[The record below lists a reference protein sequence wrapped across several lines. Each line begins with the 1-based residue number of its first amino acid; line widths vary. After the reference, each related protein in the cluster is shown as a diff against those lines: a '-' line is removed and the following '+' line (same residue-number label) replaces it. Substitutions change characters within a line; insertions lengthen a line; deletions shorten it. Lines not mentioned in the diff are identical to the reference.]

1 MIANG
6 ESHQVLEK
14 FTKKREDYTV
24 KGVGVHKTLSN
35 GRKEENGFFKIK
47 RTNTS
52 TLKDETVKC
61 MLCTYCSNGVN
72 VLCAGGKGGHWTN
85 VPTLRVWM
93 KVIVCAS
100 HVAGCEAAGKDPL
113 KCNSIVH
120 TDAYPVYISAEFRFW
135 LADAY
140 PQLLLV
146 NVQASYTSVMQIAD
160 VAYNRPLK
168 NSLGQ
173 HHMHSIIEAA
183 GQQLDS
189 GTPVQDVDVRYIFGG
204 VAIICG
210 QRCQNNMWPKVFD
223 WLLKAYGALSEV
235 NVQSALDQIGYSNC
249 WPSGDGYCT
258 PFQSAFLTVKE
269 LFNAPKAVLSTQKSQ
284 CL

>member
-1 MIANG
+1 
-6 ESHQVLEK
+6 
-14 FTKKREDYTV
+14 
-24 KGVGVHKTLSN
+24 
-35 GRKEENGFFKIK
+35 
-47 RTNTS
+47 
-52 TLKDETVKC
+52 
-61 MLCTYCSNGVN
+61 
-72 VLCAGGKGGHWTN
+72 
-85 VPTLRVWM
+85 
-93 KVIVCAS
+93 
-100 HVAGCEAAGKDPL
+100 
-113 KCNSIVH
+113 
-120 TDAYPVYISAEFRFW
+120 
-135 LADAY
+135 
-140 PQLLLV
+140 
-146 NVQASYTSVMQIAD
+146 MQIAD

-269 LFNAPKAVLSTQKSQ
+269 LFNCAKGSPVNTEEPVLVGELSDVQPEDNVNLEFESLALALERGLVEEGQEPFWGEVDETPMDR
-284 CL
+284 